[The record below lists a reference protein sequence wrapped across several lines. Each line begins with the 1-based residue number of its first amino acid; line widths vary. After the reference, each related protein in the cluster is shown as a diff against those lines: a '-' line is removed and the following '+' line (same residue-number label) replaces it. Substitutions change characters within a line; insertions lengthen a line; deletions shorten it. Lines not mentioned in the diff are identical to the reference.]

1 MPGAACPGVPPTG
14 PPGLGQVVGGQRAHQ
29 LMLLLQLG
37 LPVLAP
43 LVPQL
48 QLSHQGLALLAQSLL
63 VFDQLQPG
71 VEVRLLPCEAR
82 RPSLP
87 SPRRPAHQ
95 ILSLALPP
103 GLREDP
109 ESGEHTR
116 GQGRQLPKPRSLWDL
131 AGVSSARTVPVP
143 WLQGPDCGH
152 TRSFLERG
160 SFCQPRHPACG
171 EGPAHCLPRC
181 LHKAPR
187 TAPSLVEDSRQTP
200 HLQTPMAAKQSVA
213 NGHRMPLG
221 SSGLCS
227 LSTDPSHRVFLR
239 KGPNGSSAEH
249 RVGAKLPPPCQESSG
264 CPASPRRPGVA
275 SPGESTCTGKFRV
288 CPAGCV
294 PRPPEDQLVLTDP
307 AGLDPTLDILCPP
320 APAACPPCWVEDHGH
335 GSGEGYGRGEHHGR
349 GGGGAAPWGWC
360 VLDQPWSPQRE
371 LLSVPTEREG
381 GPQGRPMGPE
391 ISTKPKLVW
400 NPVPS
405 S

>member
-48 QLSHQGLALLAQSLL
+48 QLSHQGLALLSQSLL
-63 VFDQLQPG
+63 VFDQLRPG

-103 GLREDP
+103 ALREDP
-109 ESGEHTR
+109 ESWGAHTWTR
-116 GQGRQLPKPRSLWDL
+116 ATAAQASIPWDL
-131 AGVSSARTVPVP
+131 AGVSSARTVTVP
-143 WLQGPDCGH
+143 WLQGPDYGH

-160 SFCQPRHPACG
+160 SFCQPRHLACG

-181 LHKAPR
+181 LHEAPR

-200 HLQTPMAAKQSVA
+200 DLPTPMAAKQSVA
-213 NGHRMPLG
+213 NGHRRPLG
-221 SSGLCS
+221 SSGLCR

-239 KGPNGSSAEH
+239 KGPDGSSAEH
-249 RVGAKLPPPCQESSG
+249 RVGVKLPPPSG
-264 CPASPRRPGVA
+264 ELWLPRQPPQTRGGLPRRVQMHKKVQ
-275 SPGESTCTGKFRV
+275 SLSCWV
-288 CPAGCV
+288 CPQA
-294 PRPPEDQLVLTDP
+294 PR
-307 AGLDPTLDILCPP
+307 GPT
-320 APAACPPCWVEDHGH
+320 
-335 GSGEGYGRGEHHGR
+335 
-349 GGGGAAPWGWC
+349 
-360 VLDQPWSPQRE
+360 
-371 LLSVPTEREG
+371 
-381 GPQGRPMGPE
+381 GPD
-391 ISTKPKLVW
+391 
-400 NPVPS
+400 
-405 S
+405 